1 MATRRPKLQ
10 IVRGSKRQAEVAKR
24 KPGACV
30 HHWMLQEPANGKVI
44 GRCTNCSRAKTFPA
58 SPESTQRFDDYRE
71 LTATSAYL
79 SRSA

>member
-1 MATRRPKLQ
+1 MRRSKLQ
-10 IVRGSKRQAEVAKR
+10 IVRGSRRPTEVVKR

-30 HHWMLQEPANGKVI
+30 HHWMLNEPAKGKVL
-44 GRCTNCSRAKTFPA
+44 GRCSNCSQVKTFPA

-79 SRSA
+79 SRTG

>member
-1 MATRRPKLQ
+1 
-10 IVRGSKRQAEVAKR
+10 
-24 KPGACV
+24 
-30 HHWMLQEPANGKVI
+30 MLQEPANGKVI